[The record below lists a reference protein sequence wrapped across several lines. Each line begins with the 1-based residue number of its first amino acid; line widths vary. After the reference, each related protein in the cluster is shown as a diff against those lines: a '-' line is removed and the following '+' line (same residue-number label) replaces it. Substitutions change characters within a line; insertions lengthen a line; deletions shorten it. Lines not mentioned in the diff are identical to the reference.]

1 MRNHL
6 YLAAIALL
14 GLSLNVSAQQ
24 HPDFSGV
31 WTSRGLDAD
40 IYKAGDA
47 LMTPWAKE
55 QLAKAKPSF
64 GPKSVMLT
72 QVNDPVYKCLPPGVP
87 RIYFHPFPLEIAMLK
102 DQVVLMFEYD
112 HTTRH
117 IYTDGRKHDE
127 DAEPTWLGDSVGK
140 WEGDTLVI
148 DTVNQKEGTW
158 IDRVGRAH
166 SDKLHVIEKLKK
178 TAAENLQVEVT
189 VDDSKAY
196 TKPFTV
202 TFNMTLKPKWHIA
215 EMYCADTLGFEA
227 FEAGGHAPVH

>member
-1 MRNHL
+1 MRNHF
-6 YLAAIALL
+6 YLAAVVLL
-14 GLSLNVSAQQ
+14 GLSLNASAQQ

-87 RIYFHPFPLEIAMLK
+87 RIYFHPFPLEIAMLI

-148 DTVNQKEGTW
+148 DTVGFNEQFWFARAGYPHTESLHLIERITRLDYNTLKYEAT
-158 IDRVGRAH
+158 ID
-166 SDKLHVIEKLKK
+166 DP
-178 TAAENLQVEVT
+178 
-189 VDDSKAY
+189 KAY
-196 TKPFTV
+196 TKPWT
-202 TFNMTLKPKWHIA
+202 
-215 EMYCADTLGFEA
+215 
-227 FEAGGHAPVH
+227 GGHLIYWVPDEDFAE